1 MKIAKVTSG
10 GQLSIPAS
18 VRKRWGTRRV
28 ALDDQGDRLVVT
40 PLPEDPIAAARGALQ
55 GRLASSSDL
64 REAARR
70 NGDDAASRRRSS
82 GKRP

>member
-1 MKIAKVTSG
+1 MKVAKVTSG

-28 ALDDQGDRLVVT
+28 AIDDQGDRLVVT
-40 PLPEDPIAAARGALQ
+40 PLPDDPISAARGAFK

-64 REAARR
+64 RETARR
-70 NGDDAASRRRSS
+70 DEAAAAPRRR
-82 GKRP
+82 